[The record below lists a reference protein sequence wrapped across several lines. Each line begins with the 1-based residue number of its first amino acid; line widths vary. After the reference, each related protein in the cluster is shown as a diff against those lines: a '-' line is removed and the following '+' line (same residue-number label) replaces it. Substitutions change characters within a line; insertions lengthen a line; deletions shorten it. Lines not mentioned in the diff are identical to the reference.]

1 MPKSMLQ
8 RSAQRGAAIVMNSMM
23 KENSEEKKETPFQK
37 IKKYGLPGLISWIVW
52 KMIFSLISVVGAPVA
67 FYYAT
72 GRLPDLFVQA
82 DLLQLSA
89 SAAAFVGVTSFL
101 APIRIALTIATTVW
115 ADKNIAKNPW
125 FIKNV
130 ASRFKK
136 PKKEVIFVKQIEPKN
151 EDAYEILP

>member
-1 MPKSMLQ
+1 MHKSMLQ
-8 RSAQRGAAIVMNSMM
+8 SSVQRGSAIVMRALLQ
-23 KENSEEKKETPFQK
+23 EHSEEKKEKPFQK

-130 ASRFKK
+130 ASRF
-136 PKKEVIFVKQIEPKN
+136 
-151 EDAYEILP
+151 